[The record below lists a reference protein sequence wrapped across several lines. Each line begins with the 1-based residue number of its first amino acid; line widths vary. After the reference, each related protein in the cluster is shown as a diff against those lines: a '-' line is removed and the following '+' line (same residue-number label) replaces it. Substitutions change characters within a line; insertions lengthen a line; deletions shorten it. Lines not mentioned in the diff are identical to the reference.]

1 MNRDG
6 LILLTEE
13 EQKRVTGG
21 EAITLAGV
29 LAVLSIAII
38 VVVCYRFFVSPNGKV
53 KLPGGFEFEWGSNSS
68 KKSSK

>member
-1 MNRDG
+1 MYREG
-6 LILLTEE
+6 LIPLSEE
-13 EQKRVTGG
+13 EQKACEGG
-21 EAITLAGV
+21 EAITLAGI
-29 LAVLSIAII
+29 LAVMSIAIV